1 MWELVVVF
9 LKLGIFTIG
18 GGIAM
23 VPILQDVLIREKKW
37 YTEQEFVDMIAIC
50 QSLPGVV
57 AINMATYVGYK
68 RKGFLGSAAA
78 TLAIVLPSW
87 VIIILICKGMA
98 VLNDNPVLNGALAG
112 FRAAAVGLIITAV
125 ISLGKMIFRNAWS
138 LVAAVSAFVMIVFLH
153 VDTALVI
160 VIFMVLGVMSA
171 AVNRKRFAC
180 AAGEGEETVD
190 EAETA
195 ADTADEEGGA
205 EQ

>member
-23 VPILQDVLIREKKW
+23 VPILQDALISEKKW

-68 RKGFLGSAAA
+68 RKGFLGSVAA
-78 TLAIVLPSW
+78 TFAIILPSW
-87 VIIILICKGMA
+87 IIIVLICKGMA
-98 VLNDNPVLNGALAG
+98 ELNDNAYLNGALAG

-125 ISLGKMIFRNAWS
+125 ISLGKMIITNAWS
-138 LVAAVSAFVMIVFLH
+138 VAAAVSAFVLIVFLH
-153 VDTALVI
+153 VDTAI
-160 VIFMVLGVMSA
+160 VILVFLTLGVLSA
-171 AVNRKRFAC
+171 AVSRRRLIK
-180 AAGEGEETVD
+180 AGGN
-190 EAETA
+190 A
-195 ADTADEEGGA
+195 EGGG

>member
-1 MWELVVVF
+1 MWELIVVF

-68 RKGFLGSAAA
+68 RKGFLGSVVS

-87 VIIILICKGMA
+87 LIIILICKGMA
-98 VLNDNPVLNGALAG
+98 VLSDNTYLNGALAG
-112 FRAAAVGLIITAV
+112 FRAAAVGLIIAAV
-125 ISLGKMIFRNAWS
+125 ISLGKMIITNAWS
-138 LVAAVSAFVMIVFLH
+138 VAAAISAFVLIVFLH
-153 VDTALVI
+153 VDTAI
-160 VIFMVLGVMSA
+160 VILIFLALGVLSA
-171 AVNRKRFAC
+171 AVNRKNLAK
-180 AAGEGEETVD
+180 A
-190 EAETA
+190 
-195 ADTADEEGGA
+195 ADEEGGDR
-205 EQ
+205 